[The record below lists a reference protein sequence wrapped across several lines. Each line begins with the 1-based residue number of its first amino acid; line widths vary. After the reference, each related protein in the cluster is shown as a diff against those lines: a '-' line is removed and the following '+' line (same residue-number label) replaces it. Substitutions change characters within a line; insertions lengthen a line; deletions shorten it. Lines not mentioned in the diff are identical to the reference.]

1 MSRGGK
7 SIFSAPIIYSV
18 GSVCERSL
26 WSPVVST
33 KGLTI
38 SETRIFSLVE
48 EDANL
53 LGCEVDHRL
62 VRLVPLHL
70 ARVQVSSWIFREMT
84 AATVQA
90 LMTGQVVRSD
100 GAVSHMFR
108 TVLPPRL
115 QRVFPPGIHP
125 RASRG

>member
-1 MSRGGK
+1 M
-7 SIFSAPIIYSV
+7 
-18 GSVCERSL
+18 
-26 WSPVVST
+26 
-33 KGLTI
+33 
-38 SETRIFSLVE
+38 SETRIFTVLSK

-53 LGCEVDHRL
+53 LGCHSGAVDHRL

-100 GAVSHMFR
+100 GAVSHMIR

-115 QRVFPPGIHP
+115 QRVFPPVT
-125 RASRG
+125 